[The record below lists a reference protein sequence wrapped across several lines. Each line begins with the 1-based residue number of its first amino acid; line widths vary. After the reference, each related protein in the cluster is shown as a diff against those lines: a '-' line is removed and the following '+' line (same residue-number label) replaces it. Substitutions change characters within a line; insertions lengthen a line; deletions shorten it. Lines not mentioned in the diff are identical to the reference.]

1 MGGGSFIEEA
11 RMLGQGSTS
20 SSWKWWEVIVG
31 LVALRWAVIG
41 GLVALP
47 MCLWAFCVVS
57 GLGVALLGTVGL
69 MAGEVRPAREVA
81 EQFLSALRD
90 ERWEDAY
97 ARCAPSFQ
105 RRLGGPEELA
115 RRHGGDRRPVE
126 WSFPRWSVEVKNGIR
141 QAHLEGTLTTA
152 SGERFAFSIELRARS
167 VESGEVWE
175 VSAFTTE

>member
-11 RMLGQGSTS
+11 RMLGQGLTS
-20 SSWKWWEVIVG
+20 SSWKWW
-31 LVALRWAVIG
+31 AAIG

-47 MCLWAFCVVS
+47 MCLCAFCVVS
-57 GLGVALLGTVGL
+57 GLGVTLLGTVGL
-69 MAGEVRPAREVA
+69 VAGEVRPAREVA

-105 RRLGGPEELA
+105 RQLGGPEELA

-141 QAHLEGTLTTA
+141 QAHLEGTLTSA